1 MTVYLSLG
9 TNLGDKEQNLQMA
22 VQHIAER
29 IGHINAL
36 SAFCITEPWGFDSD
50 NSFLNAAVS
59 VETDYSPHEVLLI
72 TQEIE
77 RELGRTIKSSDGQY
91 HDRLIDIDLLLCDD
105 IVLETPTLTIPHP
118 LMCERLFVLE
128 PLAQIAPDVLHPLQ
142 NITINQILLNFR
154 QKIG

>member
-142 NITINQILLNFR
+142 HITINQILLNFR

>member
-1 MTVYLSLG
+1 MIVYLSLG
-9 TNLGDKEQNLQMA
+9 TNLGDKDQNLRIS

-36 SAFCITEPWGFDSD
+36 SAFYVTAPWGFDSE
-50 NSFLNAAVS
+50 NSFLNAALC
-59 VETDYSPHEVLLI
+59 VETDYSPLEILHI

-77 RELGRTIKSSDGQY
+77 RELGRTIKSTDGLY

-105 IVLETPTLTIPHP
+105 IILQSPTLTLPHP

-128 PLAQIAPDVLHPLQ
+128 PLAQIAPDVVHPLLKL
-142 NITINQILLNFR
+142 TINEILLNFR
-154 QKIG
+154 QKIE